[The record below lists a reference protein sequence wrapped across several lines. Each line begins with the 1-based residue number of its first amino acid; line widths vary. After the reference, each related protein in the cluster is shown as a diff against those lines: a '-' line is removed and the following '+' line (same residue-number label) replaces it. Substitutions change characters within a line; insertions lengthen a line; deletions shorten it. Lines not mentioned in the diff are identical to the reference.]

1 MGFCEMCNVGYTAYR
16 IYCDHVSALL
26 LTPEKH
32 TSECRHG
39 SSRLVSTEDGGRV
52 SAVLK
57 VLVLVLVCDVGD
69 VLCPSGRAG
78 FSPNPRAPQQGS
90 PRLLIAAPLL
100 APPHSWPPQRTNTQT
115 PATRKQ
121 VYTQHQQINCRALC
135 KIS

>member
-1 MGFCEMCNVGYTAYR
+1 MGFFQMLNVGYTAYT
-16 IYCDHVSALL
+16 IYCDHVSVLL

-57 VLVLVLVCDVGD
+57 VLVLVCDVGD

-90 PRLLIAAPLL
+90 PRLLITDPLL
-100 APPHSWPPQRTNTQT
+100 APPHS
-115 PATRKQ
+115 
-121 VYTQHQQINCRALC
+121 
-135 KIS
+135 